1 MTTVNI
7 TLEEYE
13 ILKQMKKDLYKIN
26 NDYIVTDDRKYM
38 SKRKVIKEIKKELAK
53 EYNNL
58 VEQEKK
64 ISKIILEDMIKQD
77 ELEEELKFNRKL
89 SLISIAICIVAIIIS
104 LIIIF

>member
-38 SKRKVIKEIKKELAK
+38 SKRKVIKEIKKELTK
-53 EYNNL
+53 EL
-58 VEQEKK
+58 QKLKEQEDK
-64 ISKIILEDMIKQD
+64 ITKIILEDMIKQD

-89 SLISIAICIVAIIIS
+89 ILISIAICIVAIITS
-104 LIIIF
+104 LIVIF